1 MLLLMRRIR
10 GLSESL
16 DRAEAAAA
24 EGGKPYEPRV
34 HEAARL
40 LLGSVEK
47 LTVRQVTEVSN
58 QGVYQWVLTLTG
70 TVAGRQTLLGERGVI
85 RPQADDTRQ
94 SICDR
99 LVATLCANSERTT
112 GKPYLDAKVLFFDL
126 QPNALPD

>member
-1 MLLLMRRIR
+1 
-10 GLSESL
+10 
-16 DRAEAAAA
+16 
-24 EGGKPYEPRV
+24 
-34 HEAARL
+34 
-40 LLGSVEK
+40 
-47 LTVRQVTEVSN
+47 VSN

-99 LVATLCANSERTT
+99 LVATLCADSERTT

-126 QPNALPD
+126 RPNALPD